1 MIGQRIGSYRVER
14 QLGQGGM
21 GAVYAA
27 VHEQLGRRAAI
38 KVILPGLSRDE
49 DNARRL
55 FREARAASLVQHP
68 GIVDTYEFGQLDDG
82 TVYIVMEYLA
92 GESLG
97 ARLHRS
103 AGRPLP
109 AALRICRQIAS
120 ALTAAHE
127 R

>member
-38 KVILPGLSRDE
+38 KVILPGLSRDQ

-55 FREARAASLVQHP
+55 LREARADQP
-68 GIVDTYEFGQLDDG
+68 GAAPGHRAHLRVRAFDDAR
-82 TVYIVMEYLA
+82 YIVMEYLA
-92 GESLG
+92 GESWG
-97 ARLHRS
+97 RACTGPRS
-103 AGRPLP
+103 APACGAAGSVAESPL
-109 AALRICRQIAS
+109 R
-120 ALTAAHE
+120 
-127 R
+127 